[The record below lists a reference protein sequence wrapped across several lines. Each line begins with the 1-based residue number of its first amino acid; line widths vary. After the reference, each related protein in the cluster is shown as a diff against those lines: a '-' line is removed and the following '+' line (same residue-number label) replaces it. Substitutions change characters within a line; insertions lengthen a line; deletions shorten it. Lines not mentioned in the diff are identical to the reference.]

1 MLHSNAIT
9 FENTTM
15 AGIDRRFLNISIAK
29 KNGGGVFFGGF
40 NIAYRGQPRMTIEP
54 QKCPVPPLGAVP
66 RNVVQ
71 RQTAQRSEKE
81 NHHFSVSASF
91 FQI

>member
-15 AGIDRRFLNISIAK
+15 AGIDRRFLNISIVK
-29 KNGGGVFFGGF
+29 KIGGGF